1 MIIFFRDIAQKERS
15 ECATMLN
22 QQSMTTST
30 FQDSAQNFSQWEEQY
45 VESVEKINTFRMMYF
60 KTTLSR
66 SQNIL
71 KMLKEDF
78 SKFPESS
85 DKKESG

>member
-1 MIIFFRDIAQKERS
+1 
-15 ECATMLN
+15 MLN
-22 QQSMTTST
+22 QHSMTAST
-30 FQDSAQNFSQWEEQY
+30 FQDGAQNFSQWEEQY
-45 VESVEKINTFRMMYF
+45 VESVEKINAFRMMYF
-60 KTTLSR
+60 KTTLCR
-66 SQNIL
+66 SQNIV